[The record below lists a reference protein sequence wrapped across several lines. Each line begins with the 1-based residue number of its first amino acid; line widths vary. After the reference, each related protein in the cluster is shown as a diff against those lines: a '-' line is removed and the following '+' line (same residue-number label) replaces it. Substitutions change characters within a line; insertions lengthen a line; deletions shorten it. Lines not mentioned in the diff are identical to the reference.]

1 MLFQFFPVLSVI
13 FLGIMSPGPSF
24 VITAQTAL
32 TQGRKNGFAIAAGL
46 GCGSLVL
53 FSLFQLGFTLIFNIH
68 PLVRPTLQVIGG
80 VYLMFLGLQMLH
92 HARMISVGKKEQTP
106 VIPTRRSKS
115 WRTGFL
121 TQISNPKTFVVYM
134 SAYTSFFP
142 HSVTLGEFLIFLIC
156 IFCLEMGWYSL
167 VAGLLSAPKAR
178 LAFLKRSHIVNA
190 VCGTIILLLGGSL
203 LIEIF

>member
-1 MLFQFFPVLSVI
+1 MLIQFFPVLSVI

-32 TQGRKNGFAIAAGL
+32 TQGLKNGFAIAAGL

-53 FSLFQLGFTLIFNIH
+53 FTFFQLGFTLLFDLH
-68 PLVRPTLQVIGG
+68 PLIRPIMQVAGG
-80 VYLMFLGLQMLH
+80 LYLIYLGLQMLH
-92 HARMISVGKKEQTP
+92 HARAAYTGSAPETP
-106 VIPTRRSKS
+106 KVYLQKRQS

-142 HSVTLGEFLIFLIC
+142 HSVTKGEFLIFLIC

-178 LAFLKRSHIVNA
+178 SAFLKRSHIVNA